1 MSRIASFTSATKSAR
16 TAAGLALGVLLLGG
30 LLLRSGRL
38 LWQPLWWDEG
48 YSVYFA
54 TETLPHMLWL
64 TARDIHPPLY
74 YALLHGWIALLG
86 GPEPRV
92 LRTFSVL
99 IGFLS
104 LPTFYG
110 LAAAFFPKQPRT
122 VRLALILLLVSP
134 IHIFYSQEV
143 RMYGLS
149 MLLGMAATAC
159 FWLML
164 QAQTATATAV
174 ADPSVLLDATRNRI
188 ARYWIGYLLFTTL
201 ALYTLYYAAFLFAAH
216 LLWAIW
222 HFRKRIT
229 ACWPLITALLLAGL
243 LYLPWVT
250 YTATQLQ
257 SYVSDKVAADNDAAI
272 GLGRY
277 LLQHLVA
284 FTGGHL
290 ASSEMV
296 LMWLRYAGLA
306 ALVMLLV
313 GAFLQWQRPAHKRE
327 AADAALTSLEQAAP
341 GALFSFLLIPSAISF
356 VINLFLP
363 FAPEGGERLLLF
375 VLPYFLL
382 LLALGIARHWHWRI
396 GKPALLLL
404 LVSAAAGVF
413 TFYTLPRYAE
423 RDYRPVVGQMLQQG
437 ADGDAMLALFPWQ
450 VGYWRAYTAHPL
462 RTLGTPTATTLPG
475 PQPLLIGQKAVEWD
489 AQVEGQ
495 LQDALSQGALW
506 FPEPLSLGSDLPL
519 QIEMYLW
526 HQIQGVTPD
535 GAIRN
540 INLANGWANPTTRV
554 TAWRWLPLPP
564 LQPLD
569 VQWGPLTLQAAG
581 IEPERTESANRPLA
595 ARLRWQVATDAI
607 GHSYQMSLRVQ
618 DQSGRVWAS
627 RDLPV
632 MRQDELVAPGGA
644 QFSPQTAPAEF
655 EILTGLLIP
664 AGLPPGEYHV
674 VIGVGESS
682 ETVQPAADAR
692 VAPLLPTGQEAP
704 FVQIGAV
711 QIDAPAAPL
720 PAFRLPIQHEL
731 APAALR
737 EGVAFLGYAG
747 FDEND
752 SMLAG
757 ADFSAVLFLQNR
769 LDGPPTARNLYVS
782 LLDGAGAGVAG
793 WEGWPLPA
801 YPLDQWGAGALAQLP
816 LDFALPATLESGT
829 YRVISGLLDPA
840 TGEKSAP
847 VALGPLQIRQR
858 AARLEPPTMAHVLD
872 APVQFGAHAQLIGY
886 ELTQPPGGGQIE
898 LRLYWRAL
906 QPLLPAHNIFVH
918 LEDETGQIVAQ
929 SDGPPRNVLADGAT
943 ESAPTGSWRT
953 DEYLTTLHVITVPP
967 ALQPDFVFN
976 PATGAM
982 TLAGQA
988 LQWRIGLYVPPSGPR
1003 LPTSIN
1009 GQPSGDA
1016 AVLP

>member
-1 MSRIASFTSATKSAR
+1 MSRIKSFTSATKSAR
-16 TAAGLALGVLLLGG
+16 AAGLALVALVLGG

-54 TETLPHMLWL
+54 TETLPNMLWL
-64 TARDIHPPLY
+64 TAHDIHPPLY
-74 YALLHGWIALLG
+74 YALLHGWIALFG

-99 IGFLS
+99 IGFLA
-104 LPTFYG
+104 LPTFYW
-110 LAAAFFPKQPRT
+110 LAATFFPKPPRIA
-122 VRLALILLLVSP
+122 RLALILLLVSP

-143 RMYGLS
+143 RMYGLA

-164 QAQTATATAV
+164 QAQMATTSA
-174 ADPSVLLDATRNRI
+174 ADQPSLHESARI
-188 ARYWIGYLLFTTL
+188 RTARYWIGYLLFTTL
-201 ALYTLYYAAFLFAAH
+201 ALHTLYYTAFLFAAH

-257 SYVSDKVAADNDAAI
+257 SYVSDKVAADNDAAT
-272 GLGRY
+272 GLDAY
-277 LLQHLVA
+277 LWQHLVA

-296 LMWLRYAGLA
+296 LMWLRYAGLVGLA
-306 ALVMLLV
+306 MLVAGSLLK
-313 GAFLQWQRPAHKRE
+313 WWRPAHDSKAVDDE
-327 AADAALTSLEQAAP
+327 PALLHDAAL

-382 LLALGIARHWHWRI
+382 LLALGIAHNWHWRI

-404 LVSAAAGVF
+404 TVSAATGVF

-437 ADGDAMLALFPWQ
+437 ADDDSMLALFPWQ

-462 RTLGTPTATTLPG
+462 RIFGAPGAATPPG
-475 PQPLLIGQKAVEWD
+475 PKPLLISQRAVEWD
-489 AQVEGQ
+489 EQVVAQMQE
-495 LQDALSQGALW
+495 ALSQGALW

-554 TAWRWLPLPP
+554 TAWHWLPLPP
-564 LQPLD
+564 LQPRD
-569 VQWGPLTLQAAG
+569 VQWGPLTLRAAG
-581 IEPERTESANRPLA
+581 IEPERVESANRPLA
-595 ARLRWQVATDAI
+595 ARLQWQVATDAI

-618 DQSGRVWAS
+618 DSSGRVWVS
-627 RDLPV
+627 RDLPI
-632 MRQDELVAPGGA
+632 MRQDELVMPGGA

-674 VIGVGESS
+674 VIGVSESQG
-682 ETVQPAADAR
+682 TVQPTEELDI
-692 VAPLLPTGQEAP
+692 APLLPTGQETP

-731 APAALR
+731 EPVTER
-737 EGVAFLGYAG
+737 EGMAFLGYAG
-747 FDEND
+747 FDASD
-752 SMLAG
+752 SVLAG
-757 ADFSAVLFLQNR
+757 ADFTAMLFLQNR
-769 LDGPPTARNLYVS
+769 LAAPPPARNLYVS
-782 LLDGAGAGVAG
+782 FLDGSGAGVAG

-801 YPLDQWGAGALAQLP
+801 YPLEQWGTGVLAQLP
-816 LDFALPATLESGT
+816 VDFALPATLESGA
-829 YRVISGLLDPA
+829 YRVITGLLDPA
-840 TGEKSAP
+840 TGAKSTP
-847 VALGPLQIRQR
+847 VALGSVQVRQR
-858 AARLEPPTMAHVLD
+858 AARFEPPAMAHALE

-886 ELTQPPGGGQIE
+886 ELTPPSSEGQIE

-918 LEDETGQIVAQ
+918 LENETGQIVAQ
-929 SDGPPRNVLADGAT
+929 SDGPPRNVLSDGGT

-953 DEYLTTLHVITVPP
+953 DEYLTTLHIITLPP
-967 ALQPDFVFN
+967 TVQANFALN

-982 TLAGQA
+982 TLDGQL
-988 LQWRIGLYVPPSGPR
+988 LQWRMGLYVPPNGPR

-1009 GQPSGDA
+1009 GQPTGDA